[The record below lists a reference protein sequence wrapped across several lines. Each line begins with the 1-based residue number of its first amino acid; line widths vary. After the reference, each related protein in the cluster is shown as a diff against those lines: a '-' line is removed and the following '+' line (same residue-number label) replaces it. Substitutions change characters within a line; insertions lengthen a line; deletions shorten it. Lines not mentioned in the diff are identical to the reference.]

1 MKVAIIGAG
10 AVGQLTASFLAES
23 GVPVTLVARRQEQV
37 IELNAKKLTRI
48 NVDGTKTVQR
58 IVATTDLA
66 NLPKQDLLVIAVKY
80 GHLQKLYNQLALFS
94 SEMPLLFMQNGLAH
108 FEEALLLPQK
118 NIAFGSVTFGAQL
131 LDHSTVQHRG
141 VGLFKI
147 AIERGEHQAFQ
158 QLLQLQRFLFP
169 IELASNAEQMLFAKA
184 ALNSLINPL
193 TAVLQVKNGELVTNQ
208 QAFLLLENIYRELT
222 EAFEDIE
229 HTISF
234 SDVIDLCRKTANNTS
249 SMLADRLQGRK
260 SEIETIVGVILN
272 KALANGHNLPTLRT
286 LYHQVLA
293 IEESGERS

>member
-23 GVPVTLVARRQEQV
+23 GVLVTLVARRQEQV
-37 IELNAKKLTRI
+37 NELNAKKLTRI
-48 NVDGTKTVQR
+48 NVDGTKAVQR

-94 SEMPLLFMQNGLAH
+94 SDMPLLFMQNGLAH

-131 LDHSTVQHRG
+131 LDQSTVRHRG
-141 VGLFKI
+141 VGLCKI
-147 AIERGEHQAFQ
+147 AIERGEHWAFQ
-158 QLLQLQRFLFP
+158 QLLQLQHSLFP

-184 ALNSLINPL
+184 VLNSLINPL
-193 TAVLQVKNGELVTNQ
+193 TAVLQVKNGELVANQ
-208 QAFLLLENIYRELT
+208 QAFLLLESIYRELT
-222 EAFEDIE
+222 EAFEL
-229 HTISF
+229 TISF

>member
-23 GVPVTLVARRQEQV
+23 GVSVTLVARRQEQV
-37 IELNAKKLTRI
+37 NELNAKKLTRI

-58 IVATTDLA
+58 IVATTDLT

-94 SEMPLLFMQNGLAH
+94 NDMPLLFMQNGLAH

-131 LDHSTVQHRG
+131 LDQSTVHYRG
-141 VGLFKI
+141 VGLCKI
-147 AIERGEHQAFQ
+147 AIERGEHRAFQ
-158 QLLQLQRFLFP
+158 QLLQLQHSLFP

-184 ALNSLINPL
+184 VLNSLINPL
-193 TAVLQVKNGELVTNQ
+193 TAVLQVKNGELVANQ
-208 QAFLLLENIYRELT
+208 QAFLLLESIYRELT

-229 HTISF
+229 LTISF